1 MNTLGELERS
11 VMETLWNAAEH
22 PTASE
27 IRQTLT
33 ENSQNPKN
41 VAVTTV
47 LTVLS
52 RLEHKGFVERQRA
65 HRPHR
70 YFATKSR
77 TEHTTELL
85 NQILGV
91 GSERTAA
98 LTRFIG
104 QIRPEEIATL
114 KNLLNRRA
122 ENEGTGPVNETR
134 E

>member
-11 VMETLWNAAEH
+11 VMSTLWNAAE
-22 PTASE
+22 PLTASE
-27 IRQTLT
+27 IRQALT
-33 ENSQNPKN
+33 ENSQNRKN

-52 RLEHKGFVERQRA
+52 RLEHKGFVERQRVQ
-65 HRPHR
+65 RPHR

-114 KNLLNRRA
+114 KNLLNKRS
-122 ENEGTGPVNETR
+122 ESEEPGSVNEMR